1 VTGTEAFTPPA
12 LAPLRMPTVDALVTH
27 PVKSLDPMPVDA
39 TDLVGG
45 RLRHDRE
52 YALFDDDRE
61 LVNATREPALHRV
74 RSSYDPDTRTLTVR
88 EHDEPADAAVSF
100 ALDSERGDANAWFS
114 DVLGYPV
121 ALVRDAGG
129 GFVDRDYA
137 KGPAVISTGTL
148 DAIGSWFDLDRE
160 NVRRRFRANVVVDAE
175 PFWEDRLWA
184 GEDAVVAFRIGDVE
198 LEGVG
203 CCARCVVPSRDPE
216 TGEVIGNFQARFV
229 KRREAT
235 MPTWADADALE
246 HYYQVMA
253 LSRVHEA
260 EDGGE
265 LAVGDGAELLG
276 RRPRDADASTT
287 DA

>member
-1 VTGTEAFTPPA
+1 
-12 LAPLRMPTVDALVTH
+12 MPTVDALVTH

-74 RSSYDPDTRTLTVR
+74 RSSYEPDTRTLTVR
-88 EHDEPADAAVSF
+88 EHDESSDAAVSF
-100 ALDSERGDANAWFS
+100 ALDSERGEANAWFS
-114 DVLGYPV
+114 DVLEYPV
-121 ALVRDAGG
+121 ALVRDAGS

-148 DAIGSWFDLDRE
+148 EAIGDWFDLDPR

-184 GEDAVVAFRIGDVE
+184 GDDEVVDFRIGDVE
-198 LEGVG
+198 FEGVG
-203 CCARCVVPSRDPE
+203 CCARCVVPSRDPD
-216 TGEVIGNFQARFV
+216 TGAVIEDFQSRFV
-229 KRREAT
+229 ERREAT
-235 MPTWADADALE
+235 MPAWADADALE

-253 LSRVHEA
+253 LSRVHES
-260 EDGGE
+260 EDGGT
-265 LAVGDGAELLG
+265 LSVGEEVEVLD
-276 RRPRDADASTT
+276 RRPRDADAASA